1 MLQNAAKRF
10 AAKQF
15 LIVSE
20 ETIKNCFF
28 RGLRLGVPDGSF
40 FRFSLNK
47 NMPNLAD
54 ESYEE
59 YLSIE
64 DGFEIAGCPT
74 NAEICEEVMQ
84 SRKEGGEDDTA
95 ENRPQKT
102 QKTRRRHRKNK
113 EVVAWLDAMRRQ
125 FQFQGMNMDLYFK

>member
-1 MLQNAAKRF
+1 
-10 AAKQF
+10 
-15 LIVSE
+15 
-20 ETIKNCFF
+20 
-28 RGLRLGVPDGSF
+28 
-40 FRFSLNK
+40 
-47 NMPNLAD
+47 MPNLAD

-125 FQFQGMNMDLYFK
+125 FQFQGMNMDLYFKLKKCMLDNMFKRIKETTTESYFKSK